1 VDWFYVIYLMT
12 STRNGVSAKEIQR
25 QLGVTY
31 KCAHRLGHQVR
42 KLMGSKD
49 GLLTGIVE
57 ADECYIGNN
66 PKNIHR
72 KKYVEQYG
80 KARPFA
86 PVIALVERTTG
97 EVRCVAP
104 ERVDGRSIYDAVT
117 SNVAKGEH
125 LITDAHNGYNWVG
138 RQYKH
143 TSVKHV
149 PGFITEGEKHTN
161 TVEGFFSH
169 LKRTIKGT
177 HIAVSRQHLQK
188 YANECAF
195 RYTHRGEGQLM
206 FKTILG
212 RVVR

>member
-1 VDWFYVIYLMT
+1 MT
-12 STRNGVSAKEIQR
+12 SGE
-25 QLGVTY
+25 
-31 KCAHRLGHQVR
+31 
-42 KLMGSKD
+42 
-49 GLLTGIVE
+49 GLLTGVIE

-66 PKNIHR
+66 PKNVHR
-72 KKYVEQYG
+72 KKLMKRDGY
-80 KARPFA
+80 KSRDFA
-86 PVIALVERTTG
+86 PVIALVERETG

-104 ERVDGRSIYDAVT
+104 DAVNGLSIYDAVT
-117 SNVAKGEH
+117 SNVQRGER
-125 LITDAHNGYNWVG
+125 LITDAHYGYKWVG

-161 TVEGFFSH
+161 NVEGFFSH

-188 YANECAF
+188 YADECAF
-195 RYTHRGEGQLM
+195 RYTHSGEGQLM